1 MKSFVE
7 ELEFYSKIY
16 HRLSSDLDDS
26 ACYDYAV
33 NDSPFF
39 DQETEDPEVLNI
51 LLKDPKDISVLDCV
65 KAHRPSTR
73 YRLKKADI
81 DKNKKPRKWV
91 KKEIKRADGMIVEKF
106 VRESDTFKA
115 ELRPKRI
122 NTEILSILTFS
133 DAEYEA
139 FLKEPG
145 WAKEEY
151 QYLIEMYKKYST
163 K

>member
-7 ELEFYSKIY
+7 ELEFYSRIY
-16 HRLSSDLDDS
+16 HRLSSDPEDS
-26 ACYDYAV
+26 PCYDYTV
-33 NDSPFF
+33 NDNPIF
-39 DQETEDPEVLNI
+39 DQETEDPDILNI
-51 LLKDPKDISVLDCV
+51 LLKNPKDISVLDCV
-65 KAHRPSTR
+65 KTHRPSTK
-73 YRLKKADI
+73 YRFKKSDI

-91 KKEIKRADGMIVEKF
+91 KKEIKRTDGMVVEKF
-106 VRESDTFKA
+106 VRESDAFKA
-115 ELRPKRI
+115 ELRSKRM
-122 NTEILSILTFS
+122 NTEILSVLTFN

-145 WAKEEY
+145 WSKEEY